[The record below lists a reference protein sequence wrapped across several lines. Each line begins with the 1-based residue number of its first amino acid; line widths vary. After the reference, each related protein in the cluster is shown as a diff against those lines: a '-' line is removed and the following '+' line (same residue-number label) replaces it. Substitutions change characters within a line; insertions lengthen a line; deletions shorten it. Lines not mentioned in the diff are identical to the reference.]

1 MSRIIFQNLCLQIT
15 LNILVTHE
23 SFFEVLKP
31 ETYSEQIKKLNDELR
46 KFDLKDSDLAVRE
59 CFNFSKKGRIKSF
72 TGK

>member
-1 MSRIIFQNLCLQIT
+1 MATNFT
-15 LNILVTHE
+15 LNIPVTHE

-31 ETYSEQIKKLNDELR
+31 ETYTEQIKKLGDELR
-46 KFDLKDSDLAVRE
+46 KLDLKDSKLAVRE